1 MKQRLKDLVEKHIE
15 KIDEEDFSE
24 IFDETIKEGLA
35 ENLLDLFHDANV
47 SVPPEQIAKALSD
60 SYVTKNS
67 DKEKA
72 TYIFNKHLIAAA
84 KLLEIK

>member
-1 MKQRLKDLVEKHIE
+1 MKQRLKELVEKHIE
-15 KIDEEDFSE
+15 KIDEADFSE
-24 IFDETIKEGLA
+24 IFDEAIKEGLA
-35 ENLLDLFHDANV
+35 EDLLDLFHDANV
-47 SVPPEQIAKALSD
+47 SVPPEQLAKALSNA
-60 SYVTKNS
+60 YVTKNS

>member
-1 MKQRLKDLVEKHIE
+1 MKQRLERLVQKHIE
-15 KIDEEDFSE
+15 KIDEDDF
-24 IFDETIKEGLA
+24 FDVLEEAIKEGIC
-35 ENLLDLFHDANV
+35 EELLDLFHSANV
-47 SVPPEQIAKALSD
+47 FVPPEQLAKALSN

-84 KLLEIK
+84 KLLELK

>member
-1 MKQRLKDLVEKHIE
+1 MKQRLKELVEKYIE

-24 IFDETIKEGLA
+24 IFDEAIKEGLA
-35 ENLLDLFHDANV
+35 EDLLDLFHDAGV
-47 SVPPEQIAKALSD
+47 SVPPEQIAKALSNA
-60 SYVTKNS
+60 YVTKNS

-72 TYIFNKHLIAAA
+72 TYLFNKHLIAAA

>member
-1 MKQRLKDLVEKHIE
+1 MKQRLERLVQKHIE
-15 KIDEEDFSE
+15 KIDEDDF
-24 IFDETIKEGLA
+24 FDVLEEAIKEGIC
-35 ENLLDLFHDANV
+35 EELLDLFHSANV
-47 SVPPEQIAKALSD
+47 PVPPEQLAKALSN

-84 KLLEIK
+84 KLLELK